1 MDKIKNQIS
10 SFRPS
15 YGTEFKHEVCR
26 KYMCGRHTK
35 TELQELYGIKGKSRL
50 LTWLRTLGYENQVK
64 EVVMKR
70 TQMPR
75 LKKPKEAA
83 NPQSLEEALEDAR
96 LQAAMYAK
104 MIEIAEREYK
114 IKIRKNSNTK

>member
-1 MDKIKNQIS
+1 
-10 SFRPS
+10 
-15 YGTEFKHEVCR
+15 
-26 KYMCGRHTK
+26 MCGRHTK

-83 NPQSLEEALEDAR
+83 NQQSLEEALEDAR